1 MQRFHLHPDNPQPRL
16 LAKAAEALAR
26 GALLAC
32 PTDCSY
38 VLLCEPTDKT
48 AVERIRAL
56 RRLDDQHPFTL
67 LCRDLSQVSTYA
79 TLGTAEHR
87 LLRASTPGPYTFVLP
102 ATREVPRRLQ
112 DRRRA
117 VGIRIC
123 DHAVPQGLLALR
135 DTPLLS
141 STLQLPGDA
150 FPLVDPDDIAARLG
164 KQIDLLLDTGTG
176 DYQVTTV
183 VAFEDGVPRV
193 IRPGKGD
200 PSRFGA

>member
-1 MQRFHLHPDNPQPRL
+1 MQRFHVHPDNPQPRL
-16 LAKAAEALAR
+16 LGKAAEALAR
-26 GALLAC
+26 GTLLAC

-56 RRLDDQHPFTL
+56 RRLDGQHPFTL

-102 ATREVPRRLQ
+102 ATREVPKRLQ

-117 VGIRIC
+117 VGIRIS
-123 DHAVPQGLLALR
+123 DHAVPLGLLALR
-135 DTPLLS
+135 DAPLLS
-141 STLQLPGDA
+141 STLQLPDDE
-150 FPLVDPDDIAARLG
+150 FPLVDPDDIAERLG
-164 KQIDLLLDTGTG
+164 KHIDLLLDAGPC
-176 DYQVTTV
+176 DYQVSTV
-183 VAFEDGVPRV
+183 VAFEDGVPQV

-200 PSRFGA
+200 LSRFGA

>member
-1 MQRFHLHPDNPQPRL
+1 MQRFHLHPQNPQPRL
-16 LAKAAEALAR
+16 LAKAAEAIAR

-56 RRLDDQHPFTL
+56 RGLDDDHPFTL

-87 LLRASTPGPYTFVLP
+87 LLRACTPGPYTFVLP
-102 ATREVPRRLQ
+102 ATREVPKRLQ
-112 DRRRA
+112 DRRRS
-117 VGIRIC
+117 VGIRIS
-123 DHAVPQGLLALR
+123 DHAVPLGLLALR

-141 STLQLPGDA
+141 STLQLPGED
-150 FPLVDPDDIAARLG
+150 FPLTDPDEIAERLG
-164 KQIDLLLDTGTG
+164 KRVDLLLDSGPG
-176 DYQVTTV
+176 DYQVSTV
-183 VAFEDGVPRV
+183 VAFDDGVPRV
-193 IRPGKGD
+193 LRPGKGD
-200 PSRFGA
+200 PARIGI

>member
-1 MQRFHLHPDNPQPRL
+1 MQRFHVHPDNPQQRL
-16 LAKAAEALAR
+16 LGKAAEALAR

-102 ATREVPRRLQ
+102 ATREVPKRLQ

-123 DHAVPQGLLALR
+123 DHTAPQGLLALR
-135 DTPLLS
+135 DAPLLS

-150 FPLVDPDDIAARLG
+150 FPLIDPDDIAERLG
-164 KQIDLLLDTGTG
+164 KQIDLLLDTGPG
-176 DYQVTTV
+176 DYQVSTV
-183 VAFEDGVPRV
+183 VAFEDGVPQV

>member
-1 MQRFHLHPDNPQPRL
+1 MQRFHVHPDNPQQRL
-16 LAKAAEALAR
+16 LGKAAEALAR

-56 RRLDDQHPFTL
+56 RRLDGQHPFTL

-102 ATREVPRRLQ
+102 ATREVPKRLQ

-117 VGIRIC
+117 AGIRIS
-123 DHAVPQGLLALR
+123 DHAVPLGLLALR
-135 DTPLLS
+135 DAPLLS
-141 STLQLPGDA
+141 STLQLPDDE
-150 FPLVDPDDIAARLG
+150 FPLVDPDDIAERLG
-164 KQIDLLLDTGTG
+164 KHIDLLLDAGPC
-176 DYQVTTV
+176 DYQVSTV
-183 VAFEDGVPRV
+183 VAFEDGVPQV

-200 PSRFGA
+200 LSRFGA